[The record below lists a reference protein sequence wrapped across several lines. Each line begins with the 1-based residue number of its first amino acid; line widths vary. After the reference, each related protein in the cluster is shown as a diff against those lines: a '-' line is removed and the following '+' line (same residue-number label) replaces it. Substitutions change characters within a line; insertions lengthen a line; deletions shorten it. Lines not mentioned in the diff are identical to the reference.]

1 MKTLVLTVFFFMGLV
16 ILGGCLALGPNNLS
30 SYYKNTTVSAELYN
44 GGKIVDLI
52 NFRIEEP
59 KKKIVI
65 LFNHGTRSWRRVQ
78 ACRPNN
84 FGIVINTLN
93 DREINNKKV
102 MAFHLCSYSAGSYAG
117 ELTPIRAKEIQLAVS
132 YFLKLGI
139 EEKNIFVFG
148 QSRGGWSTLYFA
160 AKNTNR
166 ELGGYIVFAPAI
178 CGPRP
183 LKCWDVIEEHIKLF
197 KSATIDGILY
207 SHAEDPFFSPREHQ
221 FTSKVQDLELRTG
234 FCKNLTGSGAHGFYQ
249 KPCSGSLTKEV
260 EKFISKRAT
269 AN

>member
-1 MKTLVLTVFFFMGLV
+1 MG
-16 ILGGCLALGPNNLS
+16 PSNLS

-102 MAFHLCSYSAGSYAG
+102 MAFILVLDGGTYS
-117 ELTPIRAKEIQLAVS
+117 KQ
-132 YFLKLGI
+132 KL
-139 EEKNIFVFG
+139 IF
-148 QSRGGWSTLYFA
+148 
-160 AKNTNR
+160 
-166 ELGGYIVFAPAI
+166 
-178 CGPRP
+178 
-183 LKCWDVIEEHIKLF
+183 
-197 KSATIDGILY
+197 
-207 SHAEDPFFSPREHQ
+207 
-221 FTSKVQDLELRTG
+221 
-234 FCKNLTGSGAHGFYQ
+234 
-249 KPCSGSLTKEV
+249 
-260 EKFISKRAT
+260 
-269 AN
+269 